1 VKKNIFFSLIA
12 LLGFV
17 VFWKTHLTPL
27 TPTQLVSFKKPQEYM
42 SQLFISRFTDQ
53 GALKET
59 LKATEWAYLPE
70 KTISTLKN
78 PELKSFSPQGTWIVT
93 AQKGQIKQPNLGTL
107 EQIYLEKRVTL
118 NRLATKTITPI
129 LIETES
135 LNYYPETQYATSEVL
150 VKIKKPGIEIIGI
163 GLEAFLDKDVM
174 KLLHDVKT
182 AYGSLSQ

>member
-1 VKKNIFFSLIA
+1 VKKNISLASIA
-12 LLGFV
+12 LLSLI

-27 TPTQLVSFKKPQEYM
+27 TPSQLVSFKKPQEYM
-42 SQLFISRFTDQ
+42 NRLFVSRFTEQ

-70 KTISTLKN
+70 KAISTLKN
-78 PELKSFSPQGTWIVT
+78 PELQSFSPQGTWIIT
-93 AQKGQIKQPNLGTL
+93 AKKGQIKQPNLGTL
-107 EQIYLEKRVTL
+107 EQIYLEKTVVL
-118 NRLATKTITPI
+118 NRLAAKTITPI

-135 LNYYPETQYATSEVL
+135 LNYYPEIQYATSDVG
-150 VKIKKPGIEIIGI
+150 VSIKKPGIEIIGV

-174 KLLHDVKT
+174 KLLRDVKT